1 MDTNWTISVI
11 IVFILI
17 SLQYTLNLI
26 LREIRD
32 IRKVLIRNKNDIDIR
47 WKGRIGLEDN
57 KREKTLYSREE
68 IDLRVKELGATI
80 SEVYKDKNL
89 LVISLLRGSFVFAA
103 DLIREISVPVEVDF
117 MTTASYGHGEISTG
131 NVEIITDVR
140 TEVTGKDILIV
151 DDIADSGFTLKKVT
165 DLLSLKGPK
174 SIKICVMLDKP
185 SRRKVN
191 LDPDFVGFSIDDV
204 FIVGYGLNYGDHYRN
219 IPYIFTFE

>member
-1 MDTNWTISVI
+1 M
-11 IVFILI
+11 
-17 SLQYTLNLI
+17 
-26 LREIRD
+26 
-32 IRKVLIRNKNDIDIR
+32 
-47 WKGRIGLEDN
+47 EDN

-204 FIVGYGLNYGDHYRN
+204 FIVGYGLNYGDYYRN